1 MNASKTFHPGTK
13 PSLYDLGIH
22 LSRRKPIEDGL
33 SMLAGSV
40 KRGLVVMKRCLDV
53 PKRHRDGLKRIV
65 LGSKTILF
73 KGGHRIRLILKEY
86 DRLKKIR

>member
-13 PSLYDLGIH
+13 PSLNDLAMH
-22 LSRRKPIEDGL
+22 LSRRKPMEGGL
-33 SMLAGSV
+33 SMLADAV
-40 KRGLVVMKRCLDV
+40 KRCLLVTERCLDV